1 MLAWD
6 TDIKA
11 VHMQVT
17 YEHQYNEGS
26 MYQWPL

>member
-17 YEHQYNEGS
+17 YKKQYNEGS